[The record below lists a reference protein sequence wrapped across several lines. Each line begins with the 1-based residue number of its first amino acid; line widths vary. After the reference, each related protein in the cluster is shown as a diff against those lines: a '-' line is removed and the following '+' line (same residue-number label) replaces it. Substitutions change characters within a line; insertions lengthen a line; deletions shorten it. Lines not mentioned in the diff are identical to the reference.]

1 MSFKN
6 LCITAL
12 FVFCITMILLL
23 WHHFSIPARGYDG
36 PWMDCSAWGKD
47 QEARTLCRKARILQ
61 YRLYQN
67 WLLEEQERK
76 LEYQFGS
83 EQERRNR

>member
-36 PWMDCSAWGKD
+36 PWMDCSAWNQGTD
-47 QEARTLCRKARILQ
+47 DRVFCRKARIYQ

-67 WLLEEQERK
+67 WLLEEQELK
-76 LEYQFGS
+76 PKYQFGS